1 MSSVYMT
8 LYTGYTTR
16 ALRALNKLNEEAGA
30 RLLPLD
36 TRRYLEAM
44 REVRKNAYPR
54 RKSITDGAFS
64 FKLRLHLHTAI
75 VRSSVRLPWGAES
88 GMKGGSGARLC
99 KKCRCAR
106 TRSLSLSLSLS
117 LCLPLPLSLSLSL
130 ALSLSPSLSLSLCLS
145 FRCLCV
151 LCCLLDAFVALV
163 PQLFVLGP
171 SETSSMTPSCDRLCA
186 YPCSAR
192 AP

>member
-88 GMKGGSGARLC
+88 GVKGGSGARLC

-106 TRSLSLSLSLS
+106 TRSLSLSLPLLS
-117 LCLPLPLSLSLSL
+117 LCLPLPLSLSLSV
-130 ALSLSPSLSLSLCLS
+130 SSSVFVSVSLSLSLSLS
-145 FRCLCV
+145 
-151 LCCLLDAFVALV
+151 LLPV
-163 PQLFVLGP
+163 
-171 SETSSMTPSCDRLCA
+171 SLCA
-186 YPCSAR
+186 VLPSRCVCRTCSAVIR
-192 AP
+192 SRSQ

>member
-36 TRRYLEAM
+36 TRRYLAM

-106 TRSLSLSLSLS
+106 TRSLSLSPPLSLS
-117 LCLPLPLSLSLSL
+117 LCLPLSL
-130 ALSLSPSLSLSLCLS
+130 ALSLSPSLSLSLSLS
-145 FRCLCV
+145 
-151 LCCLLDAFVALV
+151 LLPV
-163 PQLFVLGP
+163 
-171 SETSSMTPSCDRLCA
+171 SLCA
-186 YPCSAR
+186 VLPSRCVCRTCSAVIR
-192 AP
+192 SRSQ

>member
-36 TRRYLEAM
+36 TRRYLETM

-117 LCLPLPLSLSLSL
+117 LSP
-130 ALSLSPSLSLSLCLS
+130 SPSLSLSVSSSVFVSVSLS
-145 FRCLCV
+145 
-151 LCCLLDAFVALV
+151 
-163 PQLFVLGP
+163 LFVSP
-171 SETSSMTPSCDRLCA
+171 SGVSVCCVA
-186 YPCSAR
+186 F
-192 AP
+192 

>member
-36 TRRYLEAM
+36 TRRYLETM

-54 RKSITDGAFS
+54 RKSITDGALS

-117 LCLPLPLSLSLSL
+117 LCLPLPLSLSVS
-130 ALSLSPSLSLSLCLS
+130 SSVFVSVSLSLFVSPSGVSVC
-145 FRCLCV
+145 CV
-151 LCCLLDAFVALV
+151 AF
-163 PQLFVLGP
+163 
-171 SETSSMTPSCDRLCA
+171 
-186 YPCSAR
+186 
-192 AP
+192 

>member
-106 TRSLSLSLSLS
+106 TRSLSLSVSLSLPLSLS
-117 LCLPLPLSLSLSL
+117 LAVSLSLSLSPSPSPSLSLSLSVSSSVFVSVSLSLSL
-130 ALSLSPSLSLSLCLS
+130 ALFVSPSGVSVC
-145 FRCLCV
+145 CV
-151 LCCLLDAFVALV
+151 AF
-163 PQLFVLGP
+163 
-171 SETSSMTPSCDRLCA
+171 
-186 YPCSAR
+186 
-192 AP
+192 

>member
-54 RKSITDGAFS
+54 RKSITDGALS

-106 TRSLSLSLSLS
+106 TRSLSLCLPLPPSLSLSLSPSLS
-117 LCLPLPLSLSLSL
+117 LCLPLPLP
-130 ALSLSPSLSLSLCLS
+130 PSLSLSLCL
-145 FRCLCV
+145 
-151 LCCLLDAFVALV
+151 
-163 PQLFVLGP
+163 
-171 SETSSMTPSCDRLCA
+171 
-186 YPCSAR
+186 
-192 AP
+192 